1 MKQVYL
7 RTSVSVFLLNCTLF
21 AIISIADSRTSTNY
35 ASSLVTSIIT
45 FIAYSNQSTG
55 SNIRIANYTTSIT
68 FFTQSTNSHTSLF
81 STKYQ
86 IWMMLC
92 HIKNWFSGTF
102 RTRNVFGHGSPAK
115 NWRWTIMI
123 QGTARKQSWLR
134 RISLHRL
141 ASDVLAQEMFVNTVV
156 VVQEV
161 GCGYR
166 NLPLNNLGIVK

>member
-68 FFTQSTNSHTSLF
+68 FFTQSTDSHTSLF

-92 HIKNWFSGTF
+92 HILKLIFWDFPKPNSKRFLE
-102 RTRNVFGHGSPAK
+102 HGFPAK

-123 QGTARKQSWLR
+123 QGTARKQS
-134 RISLHRL
+134 
-141 ASDVLAQEMFVNTVV
+141 
-156 VVQEV
+156 
-161 GCGYR
+161 
-166 NLPLNNLGIVK
+166 

>member
-68 FFTQSTNSHTSLF
+68 FFTQSTDSHTSLF

-92 HIKNWFSGTF
+92 HILKLILWDFPNSKRF
-102 RTRNVFGHGSPAK
+102 RHGFPAK

-123 QGTARKQSWLR
+123 QGTARKYS
-134 RISLHRL
+134 
-141 ASDVLAQEMFVNTVV
+141 
-156 VVQEV
+156 
-161 GCGYR
+161 
-166 NLPLNNLGIVK
+166 